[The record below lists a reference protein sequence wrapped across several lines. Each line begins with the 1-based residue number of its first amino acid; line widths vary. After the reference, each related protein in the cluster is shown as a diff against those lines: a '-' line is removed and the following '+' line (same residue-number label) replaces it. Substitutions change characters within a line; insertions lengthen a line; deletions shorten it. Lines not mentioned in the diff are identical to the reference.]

1 MNEKAWPMY
10 DGNMH
15 ISGKDNQAKGIDIN
29 ISKISLF
36 LVSLGVFF
44 LTSCDRHGE
53 QKAEFIVFGTLLEV
67 TTWGASE
74 AQAQKAFSELQS
86 LFQLM
91 HRDWH
96 AWEPGRLTGINQAFA
111 EGRTAQADKDI
122 LELVT
127 RSQQM
132 ETLSGGRFNPAIGGL
147 VRLWGFH
154 TSDFPILGP
163 PPEPAEIQSFLNRAP
178 STLNIQIRG
187 LDLESSNS
195 SVQLDFGG
203 IAKGFAIDLACAR
216 LRELG
221 IRNAIVNAGG
231 DLRAFGRHGSRPWR
245 VGIRNPAGGIIGG
258 VTAGDDEA
266 IFTSGVYERFRQDQQ
281 ERYPHILDPRTGWPV
296 EGISAVTVISGE
308 GLLADAAATA
318 IIVAGKED
326 WVTVARSLGLDKVLL
341 VDESGTVYLTP
352 EMNGRVEFVEG
363 VERVIVD
370 LAGEH

>member
-1 MNEKAWPMY
+1 MY
-10 DGNMH
+10 DGNML
-15 ISGKDNQAKGIDIN
+15 ISGNGNQASGADVN
-29 ISKISLF
+29 FSKIGLF
-36 LVSLGVFF
+36 LVCLGLFVV
-44 LTSCDRHGE
+44 TSCTRHGE
-53 QKAEFIVFGTLLEV
+53 QRAEFIVFGTVVEV

-74 AQAQKAFSELQS
+74 KQAQTAFSELQS

-96 AWEPGRLTGINQAFA
+96 AWEPGRLTEINQAFA
-111 EGRTAQADKDI
+111 AGKTAQSDKHI

-127 RSQQM
+127 RSQQL
-132 ETLSGGRFNPAIGGL
+132 EQLSGGRFNPAIGGL

-163 PPEPAEIQSFLNRAP
+163 PPDPIEIQSLLNLAP
-178 STLNIQIRG
+178 STLDIQIRG
-187 LDLESSNS
+187 FELESSNS

-281 ERYPHILDPRTGWPV
+281 KRYPHILDPRTGWPV
-296 EGISAVTVISGE
+296 EGISAVTVISGD

-318 IIVAGKED
+318 IIVAGQKD
-326 WVTVARSLGLDKVLL
+326 WASVARSLGLDKVLL

-352 EMNGRVEFVEG
+352 ELNRRVEFVEG

-370 LAGEH
+370 ITGEH